1 MKKLYSAICLLFCL
15 LFTRI
20 NAQTFQATVKAGSA
34 GNAAILAIKPSAD
47 VVNRKLSTLTL
58 CIGIP
63 ASALPKPTVS
73 VKNNFNASISYD
85 IQVSPAPENVDGKG
99 MYHIYNLLGDG
110 AQGGGT
116 ERTYLAS
123 GDNNMVEIEL
133 NGGPTG
139 GASEIL
145 LVNIPGGGATGQT
158 NLYVANQGIDATN
171 LTAMFYG
178 LGANNGVG
186 GYGSTSFV
194 PLGSVVLP
202 VKFLSFYALKT
213 GDDAKLNW
221 TVENDEDNQ
230 FFDIERS
237 TDGRTYTKFA
247 SVNAKANGKSVNTYD
262 GADARLSSLN
272 AKTIYYRIKQL
283 DKSGTALFSPIR
295 TLNVSATGSASLF
308 PNPARS
314 MSKLV
319 VDAPVG
325 GKASIVVRD
334 ATGKQAIQVNTNFVK
349 GVNQIDLNVAALAS
363 GEYNVTITAEG
374 VTQTLKL
381 SKIN

>member
-1 MKKLYSAICLLFCL
+1 L
-15 LFTRI
+15 
-20 NAQTFQATVKAGSA
+20 AQTAQPPSTELVNGVSTHVFTFFSA
-34 GNAAILAIKPSAD
+34 YVGAITTSLTANVEVEVGEVVFTSNVGD
-47 VVNRKLSTLTL
+47 VN
-58 CIGIP
+58 
-63 ASALPKPTVS
+63 
-73 VKNNFNASISYD
+73 
-85 IQVSPAPENVDGKG
+85 
-99 MYHIYNLLGDG
+99 
-110 AQGGGT
+110 T
-116 ERTYLAS
+116 ELRLAS
-123 GDNNMVEIEL
+123 LTDGGSSTIAGL
-133 NGGPTG
+133 NWEM
-139 GASEIL
+139 S
-145 LVNIPGGGATGQT
+145 T
-158 NLYVANQGIDATN
+158 NRAN
-171 LTAMFYG
+171 LTALTYG
-178 LGANNGVG
+178 PGSVNSALGYS
-186 GYGSTSFV
+186 GYSFV
-194 PLGSVVLP
+194 PLNVTLP

-283 DKSGTALFSPIR
+283 DKSGTALYSPIR

-334 ATGKQAIQVNTNFVK
+334 ATGKQAMQVNTNFVK
-349 GVNQIDLNVAALAS
+349 GVNQLDLNVAALAS